1 MFITEPLFR
10 SYIFACF
17 DNGKYSHM
25 ISYTHGVQYIAG
37 KENPVVVPI
46 EIIHVTQD
54 RMEEGDL
61 ITPRTE
67 GLVR

>member
-1 MFITEPLFR
+1 MPKIRFRKYTRGGYMFITEPLFR

-37 KENPVVVPI
+37 KENPRCCP
-46 EIIHVTQD
+46 H
-54 RMEEGDL
+54 
-61 ITPRTE
+61 
-67 GLVR
+67 